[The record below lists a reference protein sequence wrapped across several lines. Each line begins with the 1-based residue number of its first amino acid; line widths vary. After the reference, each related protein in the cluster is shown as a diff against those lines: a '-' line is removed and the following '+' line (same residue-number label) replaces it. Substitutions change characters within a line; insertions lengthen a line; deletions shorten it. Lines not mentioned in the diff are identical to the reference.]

1 METRAPTY
9 GFSIV
14 RASRRREQMKTFSM
28 SMISLVAMTGLA
40 FAQAGAKVDA
50 KAGAGA
56 GSGAAA
62 AGAKVDAK
70 AGAAAQA
77 PAMPEKP
84 KPPEEIKAAIKA
96 MGKATKNCTGQGMGP
111 DMQMADFKGTVT
123 NKSDLDG
130 WFIRT
135 TIKINIGKGKTASKM
150 TMEQLSTYDAKLA
163 KWRVVGVSNDG
174 STMMGTAEMKDGKYE
189 FAGDMTSGMGTA
201 MFKEHGD
208 MTDPKAAKWWG
219 EMSMDKGKT
228 WTKVYD
234 QTCK

>member
-1 METRAPTY
+1 
-9 GFSIV
+9 
-14 RASRRREQMKTFSM
+14 MKTFSI

-70 AGAAAQA
+70 AGAAGAKADAKAGAAAA

-84 KPPEEIKAAIKA
+84 KPPEEIKAALKA

-111 DMQMADFKGTVT
+111 DMQMADFKGTVAM
-123 NKSDLDG
+123 KSDLDG

-163 KWRVVGVSNDG
+163 KWRVVGVGNDG

-189 FAGDMTSGMGTA
+189 FAGDTTGGMGTA
-201 MFKEHGD
+201 MFKDHGD

-228 WTKVYD
+228 WTKVYE

>member
-1 METRAPTY
+1 
-9 GFSIV
+9 
-14 RASRRREQMKTFSM
+14 MKTFSM

-77 PAMPEKP
+77 PAAGAAAMPAKP
-84 KPPEEIKAAIKA
+84 TPPAEIKAALKA
-96 MGKATKNCTGQGMGP
+96 MGKANKACTGQGMGP
-111 DMQMADFKGTVT
+111 DMQMADYMATVT
-123 NKSDLDG
+123 TKADLDG
-130 WFIRT
+130 WFLRT
-135 TIKINIGKGKTASKM
+135 IIKINMGKGKTASKM

-228 WTKVYD
+228 WTKVYE

>member
-1 METRAPTY
+1 
-9 GFSIV
+9 
-14 RASRRREQMKTFSM
+14 MKTFSI
-28 SMISLVAMTGLA
+28 SMMSLVAMTGLA

-56 GSGAAA
+56 GAGSAA

-70 AGAAAQA
+70 AGAGAQTGAAAQA
-77 PAMPEKP
+77 GAAAAPAKP
-84 KPPEEIKAAIKA
+84 TPPAEIKAAIKA
-96 MGKATKNCTGQGMGP
+96 MGKATKTCTGQGMGP

-123 NKSDLDG
+123 MKADLDG
-130 WFIRT
+130 WFVRT
-135 TIKINIGKGKTASKM
+135 LININIGKGKTASKM
-150 TMEQLSTYDAKLA
+150 KMEQLSTYDAKLA

-174 STMMGTAEMKDGKYE
+174 ATMMGTAEMKDGKYE
-189 FAGDMTSGMGTA
+189 FAGDMTGGMGTA
-201 MFKEHGD
+201 MFKDHGD

-228 WTKVYD
+228 WTKVYE